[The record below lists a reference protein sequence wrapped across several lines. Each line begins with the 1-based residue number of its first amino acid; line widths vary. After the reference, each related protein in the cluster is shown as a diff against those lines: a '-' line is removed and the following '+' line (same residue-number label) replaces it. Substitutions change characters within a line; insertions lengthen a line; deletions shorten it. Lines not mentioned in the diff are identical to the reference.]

1 MFEKLIDFLISII
14 DDVKFWVIIREYQ
27 NAVVLRYGKF
37 NKVLTPGIWFK
48 IPFLDEVSSH
58 FIAVTTISLP
68 AQSLSTKDNKSIVVE
83 AVVKYNVDD
92 VKKYVL
98 DIFDSTD
105 AIKDIAMSTIKKI
118 IMPNTWDEL
127 KEFDIDNEIT
137 KKIRAEVKK
146 YGIYVHEV
154 TLTSLDTIRSYRL
167 INETKVD

>member
-1 MFEKLIDFLISII
+1 
-14 DDVKFWVIIREYQ
+14 
-27 NAVVLRYGKF
+27 
-37 NKVLTPGIWFK
+37 
-48 IPFLDEVSSH
+48 
-58 FIAVTTISLP
+58 
-68 AQSLSTKDNKSIVVE
+68 
-83 AVVKYNVDD
+83 
-92 VKKYVL
+92 
-98 DIFDSTD
+98 
-105 AIKDIAMSTIKKI
+105 MSTIKKI